1 MPLVCN
7 HVKQTSTLLMISFLM
22 FLFHDVLLSP
32 GGVSFRRDS
41 STIVAALPTAS
52 PSRVHHSHF
61 APAFGSC
68 FARLDGRAVTCTLG
82 WCERMTW
89 GHSQLMREADPTNKG
104 YRFTPAMCSI
114 PHLARIY
121 EHESSRE
128 KDFTQ
133 IVERHAKVE
142 NIWCTVLRSYCTNT
156 RAGFSL
162 WACTSNCL
170 IKA

>member
-1 MPLVCN
+1 MM
-7 HVKQTSTLLMISFLM
+7 LLYLLHHHPGSITRTGCPGLWFL
-22 FLFHDVLLSP
+22 L
-32 GGVSFRRDS
+32 
-41 STIVAALPTAS
+41 
-52 PSRVHHSHF
+52 
-61 APAFGSC
+61 
-68 FARLDGRAVTCTLG
+68 CTLGWSRGHLHSKG

-89 GHSQLMREADPTNKG
+89 GHSQLMREACPTNKG

-142 NIWCTVLRSYCTNT
+142 NIWCAVLRSYCTNT

-170 IKA
+170 MKA